1 MKTLKINSRQQKL
14 YNILIEQIGVKTI
27 TEYAQHLGVS
37 NRTIHGDI
45 KRIELILI
53 ERGFELQKTPGVGI
67 QVVKSKTGNRTKH
80 NIKTP
85 VDLQLTPKERQF
97 QIMTDLLF
105 SEEILTYQSLSEKY
119 YISLSSLQNDF
130 KNIRGRYLGKN
141 TARIVS
147 DSNGTRLVG
156 TEENIRQSMIRYN
169 EVCLDEFRHIDDYAG
184 FIDFLKKTYGEELV
198 TACIDIINDFEEYNL
213 KIIANHYRDNLLNV
227 MIAIAY
233 RASLCK
239 YSTDSSKNLVVNEV
253 THLFYSM
260 LSRDILGRIAMT
272 LNIEFLDTDYESFS
286 KYLRANRI
294 QYKESAQLQE
304 KDIEDKVQR
313 IIIELSKS
321 LNVDLSDD
329 DFLRTQ
335 LLAHIQS
342 MIFRLRNGITIK
354 NPLLEEI
361 KDEYRV
367 LFGVLWVVLN
377 DVFDSTKLVLTED
390 EVGFIL
396 IHIQTALDKKKKSKN
411 VLVVCPNGIST
422 SQLIVNRIRNLLPPL
437 DIMETSSVD
446 MAMSSD
452 LTQIDFIVST
462 VPLDIEDKPVIT
474 ISPLLTA
481 EDVSRISRLY
491 SQKLIGNEENESQ
504 LGGFNALSKYLSVET
519 IEVRDDLNHRNQVI
533 EYMCDQ
539 LYKLGYVEREY
550 KNALFNRE
558 MLGTTY
564 LNSGAAIP
572 HGDVKFVKKTH
583 VALFI
588 SKNGFRWNEGNAKVA
603 AFPCIKQDE
612 IHLAK
617 VILQDIYGLLKEK
630 ENIESL
636 SICKDSESVIKLIEG
651 GRHDK
656 KRNDSNR

>member
-1 MKTLKINSRQQKL
+1 MKINSRQQKL
-14 YNILIEQIGVKTI
+14 LNLLVEQIGVKTI
-27 TEYAQHLGVS
+27 TEYAHHLGVS

-45 KRIELILI
+45 KRIEPILND
-53 ERGFELQKTPGVGI
+53 RGLELKKTPGVGI
-67 QVVKSKTGNRTKH
+67 QVVKSKTGGSTKH
-80 NIKTP
+80 AIKTP
-85 VDLQLTPKERQF
+85 VGLQLTPKERQF

-105 SEEILTYQSLSEKY
+105 NEETLTYVSLSEKY

-130 KNIRGRYLGKN
+130 KNIRSTYLGKN

-147 DSNGTRLVG
+147 DSNGTRLEG

-169 EVCLDEFRHIDDYAG
+169 EVCLDGFRHIDDYAG
-184 FIDFLKKTYGEELV
+184 FINFLKKRYGEEIV
-198 TACIDIINDFEEYNL
+198 TACIDIINDFENYNL
-213 KIIANHYRDNLLNV
+213 KIIANHYRDSLLSV
-227 MIAIAY
+227 MIVIVY
-233 RASLCK
+233 RASLFK

-253 THLFYSM
+253 THMFYSM
-260 LSRDILGRIAMT
+260 LSRDILGRIDMT
-272 LNIEFLDTDYESFS
+272 LNIEFADTDYELFS
-286 KYLRANRI
+286 KYLRANRV
-294 QYKESAQLQE
+294 QYKESAQLQG
-304 KDIEDKVQR
+304 KDIEDNVDR
-313 IIIELSKS
+313 IILELSKN

-329 DFLRTQ
+329 EFLRSQ
-335 LLAHIQS
+335 LLAHMQS

-367 LFGVLWVVLN
+367 LFGVLWMVLN

-396 IHIQTALDKKKKSKN
+396 IHIQTALDKKEKSKK

-452 LTQIDFIVST
+452 LTQIDFVVST
-462 VPLDIEDKPVIT
+462 VPLDIEGKPVVT

-481 EDVSRISRLY
+481 GDVSRISRLY
-491 SQKLIGNEENESQ
+491 SQKLIENEENESQ
-504 LGGFNALSKYLSVET
+504 LDGFNTLPKYLSVET
-519 IEVRDDLNHRNQVI
+519 IELRSDFSNRNQVI
-533 EYMCDQ
+533 EYMCDH
-539 LYKLGYVEREY
+539 LYKLNYVEKEY
-550 KNALFNRE
+550 KNAVFNRE
-558 MLGTTY
+558 KLGTTC

-588 SKNGFRWNEGNAKVA
+588 SKKGFRWNESNVKVA

-617 VILQDIYGLLKEK
+617 EIFQDIYGLLKEK

-651 GRHDK
+651 GIHDK